1 MKPGLV
7 HSGPLKMIEGD
18 DRVRAEKCLQNIQ
31 VVLESYDCELHPVV
45 TITPRGNQFG
55 FNVAAKPRVALK

>member
-7 HSGPLKMIEGD
+7 HSGPLKMIEGN

-31 VVLESYDCELHPVV
+31 VILEQYDCELHPVV
-45 TITPRGNQFG
+45 TITPMGNQFG
-55 FNVAAKPRVALK
+55 FNVTAKPRVALK